1 VRGTVTETI
10 EVIIRHLLDSL
21 GEGVIFFDPA
31 DRVVWTN
38 GTFEVMRGS
47 LSSGSLI
54 GRSIFDCHPAKDH
67 GRVSQILNELKTGRE
82 PTRYHR
88 ARRSGIV
95 GADQES
101 QYDIFYT
108 AVTNAAGDYL
118 GTAMIIRDTREI
130 KNLQDQV
137 QRSEKRYRDIVENI
151 DSGIFSLNDQGRITY
166 ANNGLLAMLGHN
178 LNEMTHRLWI
188 ELFRPELRIE
198 AERMLNTVLSRE
210 KGRVFET
217 ELVRRD
223 GRAIH
228 ALVNLSPLSAT
239 AEDPSV
245 IRGIVTDITAQKELE
260 RETLQRERFQ
270 GVIEMAGAA
279 CHHLNQPLTNILM
292 RVQMLL
298 KEMDREDPQYRF
310 LEILEREAIRMGNV
324 TRKIQNITRYETEPY
339 VEGRSR
345 IIDLERA
352 TGKK

>member
-1 VRGTVTETI
+1 MTETI

-21 GEGVIFFDPA
+21 GEGVIFFDPD
-31 DRVVWTN
+31 DRVRWVN
-38 GTFEVMRGS
+38 GTFESMRGR
-47 LSSGSLI
+47 LPSGSLI

-67 GRVSQILNELKTGRE
+67 GRVSQILDDLKIGRE
-82 PTRYHR
+82 TTRYHR
-88 ARRSGIV
+88 ARRSGII
-95 GADQES
+95 GADQEC

-108 AVTNAAGDYL
+108 AVRNAAGDYL
-118 GTAMIIRDTREI
+118 GTAMIIRDIQEI

-151 DSGIFSLNDQGRITY
+151 ESGIFSLDSKGRIVY
-166 ANNGLLAMLGHN
+166 ANNGLLTMLGYN
-178 LNEMTHRLWI
+178 LNAMTHRLWI
-188 ELFRPELRIE
+188 ELFRPEQRIE
-198 AERMLNTVLSRE
+198 AERIFNTVVSRQ
-210 KGRVFET
+210 KGKFFET
-217 ELVRRD
+217 ELVQRD
-223 GRAIH
+223 GRSIH
-228 ALVNLSPLSAT
+228 ALVNLSPLSGN
-239 AEDPSV
+239 AEEPSV

-279 CHHLNQPLTNILM
+279 CHHLNQPLANILM

-298 KEMDREDPQYRF
+298 KEMGAEDPHHRF
-310 LEILEREAIRMGNV
+310 VEILEREAIRMGNI